1 VEAMMKRIMRVL
13 WLCLLVSASELGTA
27 AGPDLSKIK
36 VSDDDKAA
44 TSQLLGWLN
53 ARGFDASMVNGVL
66 VYRTKGMPLNL
77 TALQG
82 TGELD
87 RIVFLSFFSPKDEF
101 KGEPEFVELARK
113 LNNAQNFTQ
122 VKVDADGDST
132 VTASLTYVDELSAR
146 EFDYFVDLFTAVVR
160 QYILTEET
168 LKMLK

>member
-1 VEAMMKRIMRVL
+1 MTKRIMWAL
-13 WLCLLVSASELGTA
+13 WLCLLVCAPGLGTA
-27 AGPDLSKIK
+27 AGTDLSKIK
-36 VSDDDKAA
+36 VSDDDKTA

-66 VYRTKGMPLNL
+66 VYRTKGIPLNL

-87 RIVFLSFFSPKDEF
+87 RIVFLSFYSPKEEF
-101 KGEPEFVELARK
+101 KGKPEFVELARK
-113 LNNAQNFTQ
+113 LNNAQNFMQ
-122 VKVDADGDST
+122 VKVDDDGDLS

-160 QYILTEET
+160 QYILTDEAV
-168 LKMLK
+168 KMLQ